1 MKKASSWRAYFRGG
15 AVTALL
21 PVSLVLGACS
31 SVSTQQEV
39 EMGAQYAT
47 EINRQLPIVSD
58 QTVHRA
64 INLIGDDIARYGKRG
79 INYTFYV
86 VDASQ
91 VNAFA
96 VPGGYVYINRGL
108 IDRTDNFSE
117 LAGVLAHE
125 IGHVEERHGVE
136 QMEKMQNAN
145 LGLTLAYVLLGRQP
159 SGVERAAID
168 VGGGLYFAKHSRE
181 AENEADRVAIP
192 LLLAAR
198 INPNGLVTMFEELL
212 REQRSSSSQV
222 GQWFSTHPTTQDRIE
237 ATRAEIT
244 KLGSSRL
251 SGMRTTSSEYNSLKS
266 RLRQLPAAVAR

>member
-21 PVSLVLGACS
+21 PVSLMLGACS

-192 LLLAAR
+192 LMLAAR

-237 ATRAEIT
+237 ATRAEIM

-266 RLRQLPAAVAR
+266 RLRQLPVASR

>member
-1 MKKASSWRAYFRGG
+1 MKKASSWRAYFRGS

-58 QTVHRA
+58 ASVHRA
-64 INLIGDDIARYGKRG
+64 INLIGDDIGRYGRRG

-86 VDASQ
+86 VDSNQ

-96 VPGGYVYINRGL
+96 VPGGYIYINRGL

-192 LLLAAR
+192 LMLAAR
-198 INPNGLVTMFEELL
+198 INPNGLVTMFEQLL

-237 ATRAEIT
+237 ATRAEIARV
-244 KLGSSRL
+244 GAGRL
-251 SGMRTTSSEYNSLKS
+251 SGMRTTSNEYNTLKS
-266 RLRQLPAAVAR
+266 RLRQLPVAAR